1 MNDRV
6 TTDEVAQQFA
16 KAIKMLL
23 DWVKQEKLSQSI
35 DSIGKLGNDRE
46 PIDKKAFDQEQLL
59 KASEVA
65 AILQVS
71 KSKAYMLMQ
80 RREIPTVRIS
90 RSVRVRRADL
100 DAFIKQSKD
109 R

>member
-1 MNDRV
+1 MDNRI
-6 TTDEVAQQFA
+6 TTDEVSQQFA

-23 DWVKQEKLSQSI
+23 DWVKQEKLSQSTGNV
-35 DSIGKLGNDRE
+35 GKLANDKE
-46 PIDKKAFDQEQLL
+46 PFDKKTSDREQLL

-65 AILQVS
+65 TILQVS